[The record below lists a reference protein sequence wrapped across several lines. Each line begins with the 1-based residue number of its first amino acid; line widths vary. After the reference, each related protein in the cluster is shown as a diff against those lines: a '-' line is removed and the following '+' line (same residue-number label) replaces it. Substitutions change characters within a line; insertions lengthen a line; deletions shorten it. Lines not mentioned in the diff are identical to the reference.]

1 MAEAKARY
9 ETEML
14 HLTTSLCNETCLLL
28 FPWIFKDEEG
38 RRRDKKT
45 SPPYVELIEELL
57 PENYMVEQEL
67 RKRMNEDL
75 LQQMLDE
82 VGSFIVT
89 DSVIGKYLLC
99 SFFLMC
105 SPRIASRKTASN
117 CSSTANAC
125 LCD

>member
-9 ETEML
+9 EAEML
-14 HLTTSLCNETCLLL
+14 HWTTSLCNETCLLL

-38 RRRDKKT
+38 RRRDKRM

-57 PENYMVEQEL
+57 PENYVVEQEL

-82 VGSFIVT
+82 VYI
-89 DSVIGKYLLC
+89 L
-99 SFFLMC
+99 FF
-105 SPRIASRKTASN
+105 
-117 CSSTANAC
+117 SSITSQSTKC
-125 LCD
+125 

>member
-1 MAEAKARY
+1 LLNVTIKSYAVAEAKARY
-9 ETEML
+9 EAEML
-14 HLTTSLCNETCLLL
+14 HFTTSLCNETCLML

-38 RRRDKKT
+38 RRRDKRS

-82 VGSFIVT
+82 VF
-89 DSVIGKYLLC
+89 
-99 SFFLMC
+99 
-105 SPRIASRKTASN
+105 
-117 CSSTANAC
+117 
-125 LCD
+125 